1 MEPNKADICKT
12 DAEEVKVSVLMTVYN
27 EENYLRQSINS
38 ILSQSEQHIELVV
51 VDDASDDRSPEILK
65 EYADKDSR
73 VRVYRNPQNE

>member
-38 ILSQSEQHIELVV
+38 ILSQSEQHIELVGG
-51 VDDASDDRSPEILK
+51 
-65 EYADKDSR
+65 
-73 VRVYRNPQNE
+73 

>member
-1 MEPNKADICKT
+1 MELNKADICKT

-51 VDDASDDRSPEILK
+51 VDDA
-65 EYADKDSR
+65 
-73 VRVYRNPQNE
+73 

>member
-65 EYADKDSR
+65 AVCTPSPDH
-73 VRVYRNPQNE
+73 Q

>member
-73 VRVYRNPQNE
+73 VRVYRNPQN